1 MDRSR
6 EIAKIN
12 FYNKNISLLLPVTY
26 HLPPSPTMARLK
38 RWESPRR
45 EGRNDKGKG
54 GSARQRQRRKQFQA
68 LRKKLK
74 EQSDHQ
80 NHPGGSQPASPNFL
94 VFLSSQQSHS
104 LSNGFRFHPSAPYPS
119 KHSSITA
126 GIILC
131 YPREVV

>member
-1 MDRSR
+1 M
-6 EIAKIN
+6 
-12 FYNKNISLLLPVTY
+12 P
-26 HLPPSPTMARLK
+26 RLK

-80 NHPGGSQPASPNFL
+80 KHPGGSQPASPNFL
-94 VFLSSQQSHS
+94 VFLNLKQSHS
-104 LSNGFRFHPSAPYPS
+104 L
-119 KHSSITA
+119 
-126 GIILC
+126 
-131 YPREVV
+131 